1 MNQCFTGAFRAGAP
15 EQLGRKSIAMWTGK
29 GPKDSPDRQA
39 EDRAADAQAAPAQPR
54 HVGTVLRRAREAQNE
69 DLRVAATHLR
79 IRDIYLRAIEEGRF
93 DELPTGAYAL
103 GFVRAY
109 AIHLG
114 LDGDKLVRRFKE
126 EVGSNIMRRPELVI
140 PEPQGENRV
149 PGGALV
155 FASLLLAAG
164 AYGGWYYVSSHS
176 RIAEAP
182 AVEEPPISA
191 PQRPA
196 AIAAAPAPAPV
207 APQASAQPAAP
218 VRPAAP
224 PVPPLAA
231 TGGIDTSVA
240 ASPRGTVAA
249 PPAQPAAPLAAIV
262 TAAKP
267 PEPAPKPEADETES
281 ADLTPAPEPLKP
293 AAKPPEP
300 VVAARQGPAEQ
311 PLPRPPVSASAAS
324 AATFDGM
331 AATPPPKPRP
341 RVVIR
346 AVADSW
352 LQIGDGRGPSIFAQV
367 LRAGDSFTV
376 PDRQG
381 LRFDTGNAGG
391 LEITVD
397 GQTVPPLGP
406 SGAVRRN
413 IPLDADKLVAGSN
426 H

>member
-1 MNQCFTGAFRAGAP
+1 
-15 EQLGRKSIAMWTGK
+15 MWTGK
-29 GPKDSPDRQA
+29 EHKDSPDRRA
-39 EDRAADAQAAPAQPR
+39 EARAAESEAVPAAQPR
-54 HVGTVLRRAREAQNE
+54 HVGILLRRAREAQNE

-79 IRDIYLRAIEEGRF
+79 IRAGYLRAIEDGRF
-93 DELPTGAYAL
+93 DELPSGAYAL

-126 EVGSNIMRRPELVI
+126 ETGAGLMRRPELVI

-164 AYGGWYYVSSHS
+164 AYGGWYYVSSNS

-191 PQRPA
+191 PARPA
-196 AIAAAPAPAPV
+196 AIAAAPSPA
-207 APQASAQPAAP
+207 AQPAAT
-218 VRPAAP
+218 PAPARQP
-224 PVPPLAA
+224 PAQVAVPPLAA
-231 TGGIDTSVA
+231 TGGIDTSFA
-240 ASPRGTVAA
+240 ASPRGSA
-249 PPAQPAAPLAAIV
+249 PPQAAIA
-262 TAAKP
+262 TAAGRP
-267 PEPAPKPEADETES
+267 QEPAKTPAVEDS
-281 ADLTPAPEPLKP
+281 DSSDLTPAPEPLKP
-293 AAKPPEP
+293 TAKPPEP
-300 VVAARQGPAEQ
+300 VVQQAARQAPEQ

-324 AATFDGM
+324 AATIDS
-331 AATPPPKPRP
+331 APAPAKPRP

-352 LQIGDGRGPSIFAQV
+352 LQIGDGRGPAVFAQV

-376 PDRQG
+376 PDRAG

-413 IPLDADKLVAGSN
+413 IPLDADKLVAGAN

>member
-1 MNQCFTGAFRAGAP
+1 
-15 EQLGRKSIAMWTGK
+15 MWTGK
-29 GPKDSPDRQA
+29 DHKDSPDRRA
-39 EDRAADAQAAPAQPR
+39 DDRAADTQAMPAQPR

-79 IRDIYLRAIEEGRF
+79 IRDAYLRAIEEGRF
-93 DELPTGAYAL
+93 DELPTGAYAV

-114 LDGDKLVRRFKE
+114 LDGDKLVQRFKAE
-126 EVGSNIMRRPELVI
+126 TGSGMRKPELVI

-164 AYGGWYYVSSHS
+164 AYGGWYYVSGHS
-176 RIAEAP
+176 RIAEIP
-182 AVEEPPISA
+182 AVEEPPVSA
-191 PQRPA
+191 PVRPA
-196 AIAAAPAPAPV
+196 AIAAAPAPA
-207 APQASAQPAAP
+207 APQIATAP
-218 VRPAAP
+218 GAVRMQAVPV

-231 TGGIDTSVA
+231 TGGIDTSIA
-240 ASPRGTVAA
+240 ASPRGTAA
-249 PPAQPAAPLAAIV
+249 PPPALPPAASITSTGRPQ
-262 TAAKP
+262 
-267 PEPAPKPEADETES
+267 EPAKKPDADETES
-281 ADLTPAPEPLKP
+281 ADATPAPEPLKP
-293 AAKPPEP
+293 AAKPLEP
-300 VVAARQGPAEQ
+300 VVQQAARQAPDQ
-311 PLPRPPVSASAAS
+311 PPLPRPPVSASAAS
-324 AATFDGM
+324 AATIDGM
-331 AATPPPKPRP
+331 AAAAPAKPRP

-352 LQIGDGRGPSIFAQV
+352 LQIGDGRGPAIFAQV

-376 PDRQG
+376 PDRPG

-397 GQTVPPLGP
+397 GQTVPPIGP

-413 IPLDADKLVAGSN
+413 IPLDADKLVAGAN

>member
-1 MNQCFTGAFRAGAP
+1 
-15 EQLGRKSIAMWTGK
+15 MWTGK
-29 GPKDSPDRQA
+29 EHKDSPDRRA
-39 EDRAADAQAAPAQPR
+39 DDRAAEAPGAPAQPR
-54 HVGTVLRRAREAQNE
+54 HVGILLRRAREAQNE

-79 IRDIYLRAIEEGRF
+79 IRDGYLRAIEDGRF
-93 DELPTGAYAL
+93 DELPSGAYAL

-126 EVGSNIMRRPELVI
+126 ETGAGLLRRPELIV
-140 PEPQGENRV
+140 PEPQGESRV

-164 AYGGWYYVSSHS
+164 AYGGWYYVSSNS

-191 PQRPA
+191 PARPA
-196 AIAAAPAPAPV
+196 AIAAAPSLPAQ
-207 APQASAQPAAP
+207 PQAAQSPARAP
-218 VRPAAP
+218 I
-224 PVPPLAA
+224 PPLAA
-231 TGGIDTSVA
+231 TGGIDTSIA
-240 ASPRGTVAA
+240 AA
-249 PPAQPAAPLAAIV
+249 PRSAMPPQAAIA
-262 TAAKP
+262 TSAGKP
-267 PEPAPKPEADETES
+267 PEPAKTQAVDETES
-281 ADLTPAPEPLKP
+281 ADATPAPEPLKP
-293 AAKPPEP
+293 TARAPEQ
-300 VVAARQGPAEQ
+300 VVQQAARAVPDQ

-324 AATFDGM
+324 AATFDSPP
-331 AATPPPKPRP
+331 TPAKPRP

-352 LQIGDGRGPSIFAQV
+352 LQIGDGRGPSVFAQV

-376 PDRQG
+376 PDRAG

-413 IPLDADKLVAGSN
+413 IPLDADKLVAGIN